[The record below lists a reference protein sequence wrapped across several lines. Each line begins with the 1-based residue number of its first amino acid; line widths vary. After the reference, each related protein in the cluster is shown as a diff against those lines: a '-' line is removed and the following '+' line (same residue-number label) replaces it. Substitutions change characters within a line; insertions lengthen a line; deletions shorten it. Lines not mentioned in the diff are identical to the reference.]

1 MDFMHLDT
9 SVANYERLKRDL
21 RDLEAEEETLKKQL
35 SRIEGKKQNI
45 LDQLKDFDDDHY
57 EESMLHM
64 VYEQRRSKH

>member
-9 SVANYERLKRDL
+9 SMANYERLKRDL
-21 RDLEAEEETLKKQL
+21 RDIEAEEETLKNQL
-35 SRIEGKKQNI
+35 SRLEGRKQKI

>member
-9 SVANYERLKRDL
+9 SMANYERLKRDL
-21 RDLEAEEETLKKQL
+21 RDIEAEEETLKNQL
-35 SRIEGKKQNI
+35 SRLEGRKQKI
-45 LDQLKDFDDDHY
+45 LDKLKNFDDDHY